1 MLKLV
6 ESAGLDRDVELE
18 PDVTSDPET
27 PEPRPIRNLTDGLL
41 GTSELLPL
49 ARSGDRVAQQ
59 ELFDRF
65 APVLLRLLHARLPGH
80 VRGLLETEDLV
91 QEVYSRTL
99 SHLEGFEY
107 RGPGSF
113 WSYLR
118 RVGLN
123 YVGEIVRRHEPGKAP
138 RSVSGSTLD
147 GVDPGSGPISQLL
160 RQERF
165 SAFESALECLSE
177 AQRQALLMR
186 MELHL
191 PYEAIAAECGFPST
205 DAARMTVNRALGR
218 LVERMS
224 HDGHH
229 EE

>member
-1 MLKLV
+1 M
-6 ESAGLDRDVELE
+6 ELA
-18 PDVTSDPET
+18 PDVTSDPEI
-27 PEPRPIRNLTDGLL
+27 PEPRPAPSETDGLI
-41 GTSELLPL
+41 GTSELLPR
-49 ARSGDRVAQQ
+49 ARAGDLVAQQ

-65 APVLLRLLHARLPGH
+65 TPVLLRLLHARLPSH

-99 SHLEGFEY
+99 AHLGSFEY

-165 SAFESALECLSE
+165 SAFESALECLSDS
-177 AQRQALLMR
+177 QRRAVLMR
-186 MELHL
+186 IELHL
-191 PYEAIAAECGFPST
+191 PFEAIASECNFPSP
-205 DAARMTVNRALGR
+205 DAARMAVNRALRR

-224 HDGHH
+224 HDGHT